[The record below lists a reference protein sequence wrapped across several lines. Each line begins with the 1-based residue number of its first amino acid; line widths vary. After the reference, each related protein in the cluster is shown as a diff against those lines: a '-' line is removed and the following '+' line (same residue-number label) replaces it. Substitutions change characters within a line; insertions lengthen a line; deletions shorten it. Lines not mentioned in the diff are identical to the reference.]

1 MKTLQASL
9 LKWYK
14 LNHRKLPWRATRDP
28 YKIWLSEIMCQQ
40 TQVATVISYYK
51 RFLESY
57 PDIVSLSKAK
67 EDEVYKLWEGLGY
80 YSRAK
85 RLMQCARVITQ
96 NYDGFFPRTYDE
108 IIGLPGIGPYTAGA
122 IVSIAYDIKMPAV
135 DGNVLRVYSRLYG
148 VEEDVGKPGTKKK
161 IEAMVSA
168 DLPEDVRDYNQAL
181 MELGALICIPKNPK
195 CACCPVQD
203 YCTAKEKNIQNSL
216 PIKTPKAKKQIKKM
230 WVAYVEFENQILLEK
245 RGTEG
250 LLANLWGFPIL
261 EVIEDNP
268 SKAMID
274 YLEDNYG
281 LYVTEEAIMTT
292 KKHVFTH
299 LIWDMTLVRFKTSS
313 IYMIEDPEVVWIHPD
328 AIKNYPL
335 PTAFLKLLKY

>member
-1 MKTLQASL
+1 MKTFQASL

-14 LNHRKLPWRATRDP
+14 LNYRKLPWRATRDP

-40 TQVATVISYYK
+40 TQVATVTSYYN
-51 RFLESY
+51 RFLKSY
-57 PDIVSLSKAK
+57 PDIISLSMAT
-67 EDEVYKLWEGLGY
+67 EDDVYKLWEGLGY

-85 RLMQCARVITQ
+85 RLMQCARVVTQ
-96 NYDGFFPRTYDE
+96 NYSGVFPRTYEE
-108 IIGLPGIGPYTAGA
+108 IIDLPGIGPYTAGA
-122 IVSIAYDIKMPAV
+122 IASIAFDIKMPAV

-181 MELGALICIPKNPK
+181 MELGALICVPRNPK
-195 CACCPVQD
+195 CDICPV
-203 YCTAKEKNIQNSL
+203 CNFCRARIKNIQNSL
-216 PIKTPKAKKQIKKM
+216 PIKTPKAKKEIKKM
-230 WVAYVEFENQILLEK
+230 MVAYVVFEDQVLLEK

-250 LLANLWGFPIL
+250 LLANLWGFPII
-261 EVIEDNP
+261 EVEENYP
-268 SKAMID
+268 SKEMMA

-281 LYVTEEAIMTT
+281 LHVIEEAVITT

-299 LIWDMTLVRFKTSS
+299 LIWDMTLIRYRTRS
-313 IYMIEDPEVVWIHPD
+313 ISVIEDPEVAWIHPE
-328 AIKNYPL
+328 AISYYPL
-335 PTAFLKLLKY
+335 PTAFLKLLK

>member
-14 LNHRKLPWRATRDP
+14 QNHRKLPWRATRDP

-40 TQVATVISYYK
+40 TQVATVTSYYN

-57 PDIVSLSKAK
+57 PDIISLSMAT

-85 RLMQCARVITQ
+85 RLMQCARVVTQ
-96 NYDGFFPRTYDE
+96 NYSGIFPRTHEE
-108 IIGLPGIGPYTAGA
+108 IIDLPGIGPYTAGA
-122 IVSIAYDIKMPAV
+122 IASIAYDIKMPAV

-148 VEEDVGKPGTKKK
+148 IEEDVGKADTKKK

-181 MELGALICIPKNPK
+181 MELGALICVPKNPRCK
-195 CACCPVQD
+195 GCPVHD
-203 YCTAKEKNIQNSL
+203 FCTAKERNIQNNL

-230 WVAYVEFENQILLEK
+230 RVAYVEFEDQVLLEK

-250 LLANLWGFPIL
+250 LLANLWGFPII
-261 EVIEDNP
+261 EVSEEDP
-268 SKAMID
+268 PKAMID

-281 LYVTEEAIMTT
+281 LYVIEEAIMAT

-299 LIWDMTLVRFKTSS
+299 LIWDMTLVRYKSS
-313 IYMIEDPEVVWIHPD
+313 ALNYIEDPEVVWIQPE

-335 PTAFLKLLKY
+335 PTAFLKLLK